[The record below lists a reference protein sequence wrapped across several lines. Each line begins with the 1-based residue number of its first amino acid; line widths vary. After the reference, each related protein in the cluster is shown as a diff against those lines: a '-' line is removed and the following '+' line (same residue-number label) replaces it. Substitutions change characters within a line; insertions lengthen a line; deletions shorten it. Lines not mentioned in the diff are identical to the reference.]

1 MSDNIQ
7 LRFQLLDIK
16 NEIEKTKLIISGIK
30 CDIGLATNKKKF
42 QKLKGKKFYME
53 RKLREL
59 ITQKNKLEK
68 IFKGERKEEF

>member
-1 MSDNIQ
+1 MSDNVQ

-30 CDIGLATNKKKF
+30 CDIGLTTNKKKF